1 MNNSYVHSQERV
13 RSLMYSVFGWMT
25 YALALTGLAAAY
37 VYNTPQI
44 QLLFNNTGM
53 VIGLIIAQFALVI
66 ALSAGVNRFSFGTAL
81 VMFTVYAMLTGVML
95 SSIFVL
101 YELSSIAATFFI
113 AATMFAA
120 MAVYGAVTDA
130 DLTSW
135 GTYLLMALIGII
147 IASIV
152 NLFLQSSAFDLLIS
166 VIGVIVF
173 AALTAWDAQ
182 RIKQLAQY
190 ELPPAASV
198 ALALSL
204 YLDFIN
210 LFLELLRL
218 MGNRKQ

>member
-1 MNNSYVHSQERV
+1 M
-13 RSLMYSVFGWMT
+13 
-25 YALALTGLAAAY
+25 
-37 VYNTPQI
+37 
-44 QLLFNNTGM
+44 
-53 VIGLIIAQFALVI
+53 
-66 ALSAGVNRFSFGTAL
+66 NRFSFGTAL